1 MSISFRASST
11 QNPKLTKTYVTK
23 EMTRPRPFFQNSFRS
38 FKKFTYQAL
47 TEHQEQM
54 TNCDNSNSTIKD
66 LDFLKFP
73 QIINDEKLNE
83 LDESEENVSEKVIKF
98 TEVLEAKKKIP
109 VESNRLNYKEILRKY
124 YFSSSSNISPSIEAK
139 LEKMEKDMIDLEI
152 INEDIEKKKKKIKE
166 IKESMEHRNSETN
179 GISVINY
186 DTTNT
191 NGNSFQDKI
200 NMQKRN
206 IQFTKIVEKLKNQI
220 IEQKKKENQLRMNQN
235 NNFCI
240 QAL

>member
-1 MSISFRASST
+1 MNNKRDFNNKKRIFIGVFAFLILLIGFGYAIIETTLSINGNATIDKVGWDIHFENLNSNT
-11 QNPKLTKTYVTK
+11 EYTLKPNTKINVGGNIEEIETVQ
-23 EMTRPRPFFQNSFRS
+23 QNS
-38 FKKFTYQAL
+38 A
-47 TEHQEQM
+47 
-54 TNCDNSNSTIKD
+54 TIKT
-66 LDFLKFP
+66 LKKAAVIEIRDQFVT
-73 QIINDEKLNE
+73 
-83 LDESEENVSEKVIKF
+83 EN
-98 TEVLEAKKKIP
+98 
-109 VESNRLNYKEILRKY
+109 
-124 YFSSSSNISPSIEAK
+124 
-139 LEKMEKDMIDLEI
+139 MIDLEI

>member
-1 MSISFRASST
+1 MSISFRASSN

-23 EMTRPRPFFQNSFRS
+23 EMIRPRPFFQNSFKS

-73 QIINDEKLNE
+73 QTINDDKVNE
-83 LDESEENVSEKVIKF
+83 LDDSEENVSEKVNKF

-109 VESNRLNYKEILRKY
+109 VENNRLNYKEILRKY

-166 IKESMEHRNSETN
+166 IKESIEHRTSETN
-179 GISVINY
+179 GISVVNY

-191 NGNSFQDKI
+191 NGNSFQDKM

-206 IQFTKIVEKLKNQI
+206 IQFTKIIEKLKNQI
-220 IEQKKKENQLRMNQN
+220 IEQKKKDKERKRKKDG
-235 NNFCI
+235 CC
-240 QAL
+240 